1 MPIDPTP
8 GVPTPGD
15 GLPRP
20 HPRPDPRP
28 SKRST
33 GPDAAPKPRPA
44 RREPSELDRAVRD
57 KVKAL
62 PGSLTYL
69 DLIRK
74 NKRDSVLLIV
84 AMFVLNTLVGAAIGG
99 AVIPF
104 FAGFDAAS
112 STVTSYTDTL
122 SQDPMDADFDALATD
137 AMQAPAKI
145 VGLDAGVFRNTGRV
159 VIYAAIGAAVMILV
173 TLGLALEAWF
183 GGPRFLLN
191 RVHAKEITKELD
203 PELFNV
209 VDEMRIAA
217 GIPMPRV
224 YLIPES
230 ALNAFA
236 TGRDP
241 EHGVVAITTGLRA
254 KLTRDE
260 LQGVMAHEI
269 AHIRHYDI
277 RFSLLMAMMVGLIVL
292 ACDALLR
299 VAWYGGW
306 ASAGRRSG
314 GDKKGGGAIVIIFM
328 VLALILAVVA
338 PFLAKII
345 QMTYSRRREYLADA
359 GAAELTRNP
368 EGLASALRKLAEDK
382 EPLVETANRGMAHMF
397 IMNPLRK
404 KKSRHER
411 TSLFSSHPPVAD
423 RIAKLIALTR

>member
-8 GVPTPGD
+8 RG
-15 GLPRP
+15 PRP
-20 HPRPDPRP
+20 HPRPNRGGGSPRK
-28 SKRST
+28 SSEARAK
-33 GPDAAPKPRPA
+33 PKA
-44 RREPSELDRAVRD
+44 QPSELDRVVRD

-84 AMFVLNTLVGAAIGG
+84 AMFVLNALVGAAIGG
-99 AVIPF
+99 AVIPLF
-104 FAGFDAAS
+104 VGFESAG
-112 STVTSYTDTL
+112 STMTTYVDTIG
-122 SQDPMDADFDALATD
+122 QNPMEADFDGLAAD
-137 AMQAPAKI
+137 AAQAPAKI
-145 VGLDAGVFRNTGRV
+145 FGLDAGVFRNSGRV
-159 VIYAAIGAAVMILV
+159 AVFAAIGAGIMMLV

-299 VAWYGGW
+299 FAWYGGW
-306 ASAGRRSG
+306 AGAGRRSG
-314 GDKKGGGAIVIIFM
+314 GDKKGGGAMVIIFM

-338 PFLAKII
+338 PFLAKVI

-368 EGLASALRKLAEDK
+368 DGLASALKKLAEDK

-404 KKSRHER
+404 KKSKHER